1 MDSVKFW
8 GAFGALV
15 VALGLFPGAVG
26 VAQVTPKWSGLPSN
40 GWFDVAVAFWAVGLL
55 ALLRMAWLR
64 TAHLHAEGH
73 RCPDPEAHSER
84 PRRSEDVNRCD
95 EGVASGSLPQGR
107 PFTSAQTSPAVDVIS
122 ATSGPRVIC
131 TLSPLQ
137 LTRLYSKGS
146 TDIQSESLV
155 AQYKGQWREVSAS
168 VEQVTPQNEY
178 ICSVSGKDS
187 DQVSVSLFFEPNA
200 WSSRLQ
206 GLMPGDPIRSVG
218 QVRQVTRTQVIF
230 ACSELL

>member
-1 MDSVKFW
+1 MDSVNFW
-8 GAFGALV
+8 GVFGALI
-15 VALGLFPGAVG
+15 AGLGLFPGTLG

-40 GWFDVAVAFWAVGLL
+40 GWFDVALAFWAVGLL

-73 RCPDPEAHSER
+73 RCPDPGAHSER
-84 PRRSEDVNRCD
+84 PMRPEDIIRRD
-95 EGVASGSLPQGR
+95 ERVVSGSLPPGR
-107 PFTSAQTSPAVDVIS
+107 PSTSAQTSPAADVTS
-122 ATSGPRVIC
+122 ATSGPRVTC

-146 TDIQSESLV
+146 TDIQSDSLV
-155 AQYKGQWREVSAS
+155 AQYKGQWREVSAA

-178 ICSVSGKDS
+178 IYSVSGKDS

-218 QVRQVTRTQVIF
+218 QVHHVNRSQVIF